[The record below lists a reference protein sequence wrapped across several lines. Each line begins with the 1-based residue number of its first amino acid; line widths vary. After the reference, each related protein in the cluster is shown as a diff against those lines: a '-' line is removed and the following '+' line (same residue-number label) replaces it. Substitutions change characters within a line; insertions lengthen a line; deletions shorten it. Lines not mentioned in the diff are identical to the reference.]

1 MDSVAVM
8 DVENSASDNDIDA
21 EEELESMCWRFS
33 FLNNLFWLPVS
44 VR

>member
-21 EEELESMCWRFS
+21 EEELESMC
-33 FLNNLFWLPVS
+33 
-44 VR
+44 